1 MPSSRGHLK
10 FSQCVVLDW
19 SYEPLQER
27 HTRAAGLP
35 YIALY
40 LQQIMERLGGFR
52 RKWTQSASSF
62 LALLQV
68 GQLPA
73 ITVSALHILD
83 VSYFLLI
90 VQQHPF
96 LSQTEPLR
104 LAASFA
110 LRRKL
115 AGL

>member
-1 MPSSRGHLK
+1 MPPSHDHLK
-10 FSQCVVLDW
+10 FSQWVVLDW
-19 SYEPLQER
+19 GYEPLQER
-27 HTRAAGLP
+27 QTRAAGVP
-35 YIALY
+35 YIAMY
-40 LQQIMERLGGFR
+40 LQQIMEHLGGFR

-73 ITVSALHILD
+73 ITVSEPRTAD

-104 LAASFA
+104 LAVSFA